1 MAFFFRFFLLLIQSY
16 ESQKS
21 HHFYLIAI
29 LPCSFCCCTKS
40 FTAFHSVLNQTSQCR
55 KKGKI
60 LIEHSDPLVI
70 YFDAV
75 SIAFHHWP
83 MNYLSAIPHD
93 LNFWVIHIVQ
103 SCKLLNDTSIPFFK
117 KKLVLFSSS
126 NLIEQ
131 VQNLGYFWSFHV
143 LLRNRLGIWLV
154 FGSNL
159 QFVKRLFSA
168 PLRAE

>member
-1 MAFFFRFFLLLIQSY
+1 MTQASLFL
-16 ESQKS
+16 
-21 HHFYLIAI
+21 
-29 LPCSFCCCTKS
+29 
-40 FTAFHSVLNQTSQCR
+40 
-55 KKGKI
+55 
-60 LIEHSDPLVI
+60 
-70 YFDAV
+70 
-75 SIAFHHWP
+75 
-83 MNYLSAIPHD
+83 
-93 LNFWVIHIVQ
+93 
-103 SCKLLNDTSIPFFK
+103 K